1 MITPVQRALAAAE
14 RIRAAAEADEDSG
27 IFHAAG
33 IILQNFSTLRGQ
45 RRLTLEQAEDVV
57 RQYIM
62 ALLNNDQFEAA
73 ATILWGSSA
82 YDWTPLSSRE
92 TWRCLF
98 EHDKLLIQGAGA
110 MGKSYGAG
118 AWFYLD
124 WYRDPAWTAIKVVSL
139 TREHAER
146 NIFASIRNFHRSALV
161 RPLTEVADDLQGSLQ
176 VTPDSKQGIHLVA
189 IPKGES
195 GHGTLRGFHPSP
207 RSGPEHP
214 RWGRLS
220 RTHVVLDEAEEI
232 PAGVWEGINNI
243 LSTVDLKHDRNR
255 VKIFA
260 ASNPKDR
267 TSDFGQRC
275 EPERGWGSVDCEEDW
290 EWESGMGFHVL
301 RLDAARCENVV
312 ERRIIHHGLQ
322 TYEGFMSYMKRGH
335 TAEAMTMARGWFPE
349 EGAAMAIIGP
359 NLMDKAMGIVRFIG
373 PVVPLAAF
381 DLALEGNDKVMCSHG
396 RYGLSDGWK
405 GLDGTFKEFPD
416 GPRNVLQLDAQMPFP
431 KKPTL
436 EQAEA
441 ISAFCR
447 EMKIAP
453 SGLIVDRTGNG
464 AGIHDVLCSR
474 FGEDTMGLNF
484 SSAASDIPIF
494 ADDSRSAS
502 ELYNGVVTEL
512 VFGVARW
519 VEFEYLKIRHGH
531 ISADLVSQATARRYK
546 QKGLGLVRVESKEE
560 YCKRTRRPSPDA
572 LDSLSLLVYLVRHR
586 FGVEQR
592 MLKEKPQTE
601 RFVHRSV
608 IDESN
613 IFVDFSD

>member
-1 MITPVQRALAAAE
+1 
-14 RIRAAAEADEDSG
+14 
-27 IFHAAG
+27 
-33 IILQNFSTLRGQ
+33 
-45 RRLTLEQAEDVV
+45 
-57 RQYIM
+57 
-62 ALLNNDQFEAA
+62 
-73 ATILWGSSA
+73 
-82 YDWTPLSSRE
+82 
-92 TWRCLF
+92 
-98 EHDKLLIQGAGA
+98 
-110 MGKSYGAG
+110 
-118 AWFYLD
+118 
-124 WYRDPAWTAIKVVSL
+124 
-139 TREHAER
+139 
-146 NIFASIRNFHRSALV
+146 
-161 RPLTEVADDLQGSLQ
+161 
-176 VTPDSKQGIHLVA
+176 
-189 IPKGES
+189 
-195 GHGTLRGFHPSP
+195 
-207 RSGPEHP
+207 
-214 RWGRLS
+214 
-220 RTHVVLDEAEEI
+220 
-232 PAGVWEGINNI
+232 
-243 LSTVDLKHDRNR
+243 
-255 VKIFA
+255 
-260 ASNPKDR
+260 
-267 TSDFGQRC
+267 
-275 EPERGWGSVDCEEDW
+275 
-290 EWESGMGFHVL
+290 
-301 RLDAARCENVV
+301 
-312 ERRIIHHGLQ
+312 
-322 TYEGFMSYMKRGH
+322 
-335 TAEAMTMARGWFPE
+335 
-349 EGAAMAIIGP
+349 
-359 NLMDKAMGIVRFIG
+359 
-373 PVVPLAAF
+373 
-381 DLALEGNDKVMCSHG
+381 
-396 RYGLSDGWK
+396 
-405 GLDGTFKEFPD
+405 
-416 GPRNVLQLDAQMPFP
+416 MPFP

-441 ISAFCR
+441 IAAFCR